1 MGSVIFFQVFFY
13 KAADYRMLYNIL
25 LKYSSNL
32 LQQIHYLFS
41 KSLADLGFSPLNASC
56 NMNVSNQVWG
66 APAPPIS

>member
-41 KSLADLGFSPLNASC
+41 KSLADLGFFPLKC
-56 NMNVSNQVWG
+56 LV
-66 APAPPIS
+66 